1 MSLLFACIRV
11 QSAAKVLQT
20 EFCPHLTTTTIITH
34 YLYGALKCEDTEVL
48 ALNHGNIHKQQLN
61 LLHFFYHPPPLLHTI
76 PSMLRQCRLDDRK
89 EKLASK
95 NSTIITS
102 EDFLS
107 KTVGDTASLTVSTDE
122 RLAKTKTDSSIMYT
136 CM

>member
-1 MSLLFACIRV
+1 
-11 QSAAKVLQT
+11 
-20 EFCPHLTTTTIITH
+20 
-34 YLYGALKCEDTEVL
+34 
-48 ALNHGNIHKQQLN
+48 
-61 LLHFFYHPPPLLHTI
+61 
-76 PSMLRQCRLDDRK
+76 MLRQCWLDDRK

-107 KTVGDTASLTVSTDE
+107 KTVGDTASLTVSNDE